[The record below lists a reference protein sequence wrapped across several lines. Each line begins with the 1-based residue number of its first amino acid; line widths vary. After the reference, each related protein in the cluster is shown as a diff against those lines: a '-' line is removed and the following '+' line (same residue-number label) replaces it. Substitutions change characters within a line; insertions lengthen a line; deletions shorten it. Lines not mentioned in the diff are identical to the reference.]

1 MLSAEEKKAIER
13 MYDLIHTCEVGM
25 AKHGQYDD
33 LFEKD
38 KQAIETVLNLITR
51 LEKENE
57 SLNKMETT
65 YKLALFMII
74 RNSTVMPKGIELG
87 KNDKEINEMSY
98 KTLCEVLTM
107 IDYNVAK
114 NLYEEGETTFKNN
127 IEKEGENE

>member
-1 MLSAEEKKAIER
+1 MLSEEEKKAIER
-13 MYDLIHTCEVGM
+13 MHDLIHTCEVGIE
-25 AKHGQYDD
+25 KHGQYDD
-33 LFEKD
+33 LFKKD

-57 SLNKMETT
+57 SLNKIGET

-98 KTLCEVLTM
+98 ETLCEVLAM
-107 IDYNVAK
+107 LDYNIAK
-114 NLYEEGETTFKNN
+114 KLFKEGETTFENN
-127 IEKEGENE
+127 IGKESENE

>member
-1 MLSAEEKKAIER
+1 MLSEEEKKAIER
-13 MYDLIHTCEVGM
+13 MYDLIHTCEVGIE
-25 AKHGQYDD
+25 KHGQYDD

-98 KTLCEVLTM
+98 ETLCEVLAM
-107 IDYNVAK
+107 VDYNIAK
-114 NLYEEGETTFKNN
+114 KLYEEGETTFENN
-127 IEKEGENE
+127 IGKESENE